1 MLTPEQN
8 EYYDALEELFTS
20 KGWRLLAA
28 DAEAQIYQNQADA
41 LECKDWD
48 EVNVLRGK
56 NLQLLDVVNLEAVT
70 TMQKQLLEE
79 EDEDDADL

>member
-1 MLTPEQN
+1 MLTQEQV

-20 KGWRLLAA
+20 SGWRILSK

-41 LECKDWD
+41 LDCRSWD
-48 EVNVLRGK
+48 AVNVLRGK
-56 NLQLLDVVNLEAVT
+56 NLQLLELVNLEAVT

-79 EDEDDADL
+79 EEDDADL